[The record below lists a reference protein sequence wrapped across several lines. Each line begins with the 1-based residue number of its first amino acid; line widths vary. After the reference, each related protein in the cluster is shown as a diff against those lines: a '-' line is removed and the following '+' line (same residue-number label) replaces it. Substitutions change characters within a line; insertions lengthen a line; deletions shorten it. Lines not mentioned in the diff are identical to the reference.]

1 MTEGDLSAFGLAAFL
16 GTAGATHFL
25 KPDFYDPIVPR
36 ALPGE
41 ARTWTYVSGAAEL
54 TVAALVANRSTR
66 WLGSMLAAGLFVA
79 VFPGNMQMAWDWR
92 DKSAREQGAAYGR
105 LPLQGPMVWWA
116 VRVAKR
122 ARASRAVRAPVAM

>member
-1 MTEGDLSAFGLAAFL
+1 MRDGDLPAYALAAFL

-25 KPDFYDPIVPR
+25 QPDFYDAIVPR
-36 ALPGE
+36 ALPGA

-54 TVAALVANRSTR
+54 TVAALVATRRTR
-66 WLGSMLAAGLFVA
+66 WVGGMLAAGLFVA
-79 VFPGNMQMAWDWR
+79 VFPGNIQMAWDWR

-116 VRVAKR
+116 LRVARR
-122 ARASRAVRAPVAM
+122 ARLSRAS

>member
-1 MTEGDLSAFGLAAFL
+1 MPDGDLPAYALAAFL
-16 GTAGATHFL
+16 GTAGATHFT

-54 TVAALVANRSTR
+54 TVAALVATR
-66 WLGSMLAAGLFVA
+66 RTRALGGLLAAGLFVA
-79 VFPGNMQMAWDWR
+79 VFPGNIQMAWDWR
-92 DKSAREQGAAYGR
+92 DRSAREQGAAYGR

-116 VRVAKR
+116 LRVAKR
-122 ARASRAVRAPVAM
+122 ARAR